1 MGAASLPGGAA
12 EGGGGAGPM
21 LELGELTA
29 QQYFGERA
37 LLDKHKGVH
46 TASVVSITPVEVLL
60 LSKYDFYHCID
71 AKTQALMLTFA
82 DKFYFDEER
91 IRREISKQFKWDSYK
106 KGLLRDVLSP
116 RAQGLA

>member
-1 MGAASLPGGAA
+1 M
-12 EGGGGAGPM
+12 
-21 LELGELTA
+21 
-29 QQYFGERA
+29 
-37 LLDKHKGVH
+37 
-46 TASVVSITPVEVLL
+46 
-60 LSKYDFYHCID
+60 
-71 AKTQALMLTFA
+71 MLTYA